1 MGASLR
7 TAGSSSILEIRV
19 ERVKHPVQVR
29 AQTVSV
35 PRDRVDVVTD
45 RPTTDDRNPDGRS
58 SSPLRTQTRSIESA
72 AEPDAVVA
80 FLADPRHLPD
90 WAPAFVDTVTGDA
103 RSGWK
108 ATKDGREF
116 SLRVPVHEDSHTVD
130 YLRQTAPGREG
141 GAFLRAVPRPGGGT
155 VIVMTLPLL
164 PDVDPADTAATLAN
178 ELSGLVR
185 LLARQRA
192 T

>member
-1 MGASLR
+1 M
-7 TAGSSSILEIRV
+7 
-19 ERVKHPVQVR
+19 
-29 AQTVSV
+29 
-35 PRDRVDVVTD
+35 TD
-45 RPTTDDRNPDGRS
+45 RPTTEDRNLPGGFAGPR
-58 SSPLRTQTRSIESA
+58 RTETQSIESA

-90 WAPAFVDTVTGDA
+90 WAPAFADTVTDDA

-108 ATKDGREF
+108 ATKDGRDF
-116 SLRVPVHEDSHTVD
+116 SLRVPVNQDSRTVD
-130 YLRQTAPGREG
+130 YLRQIGPGREG

-178 ELSGLVR
+178 ELSGLVE
-185 LLARQRA
+185 LLAQQRP